1 MGLPVHVLVARQY
14 SHYIINGVAI
24 FRIFYVHTYMYVHAC
39 MHGDM
44 LCYILN
50 DHTHLSNTNT
60 FAGIHNVDSSNFKL
74 KNPNIRAKSEFL
86 AALYVLKYMYMYMYN
101 ACICMVSG
109 LIVGV
114 VLRHIII

>member
-50 DHTHLSNTNT
+50 DHTHLGNTNT
-60 FAGIHNVDSSNFKL
+60 FTGIHNVGSSNFKL
-74 KNPNIRAKSEFL
+74 KNPNIRTKSEFL
-86 AALYVLKYMYMYMYN
+86 AALYVLKYMYMYMYST
-101 ACICMVSG
+101 CIWYQAS
-109 LIVGV
+109 L
-114 VLRHIII
+114 